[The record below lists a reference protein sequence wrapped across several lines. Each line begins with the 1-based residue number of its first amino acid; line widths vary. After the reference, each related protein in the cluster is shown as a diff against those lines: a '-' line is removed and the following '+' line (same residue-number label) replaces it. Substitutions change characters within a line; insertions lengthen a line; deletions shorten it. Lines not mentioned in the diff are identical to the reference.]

1 MAKFLTDIQFVS
13 TSSIE
18 TPESGFV
25 TVYIRTNGY
34 LYAKFPDGTEAR
46 LS

>member
-1 MAKFLTDIQFVS
+1 MKFLTEIQFVTTGS
-13 TSSIE
+13 ME

-25 TVYIRTNGY
+25 TVYMRTNGY